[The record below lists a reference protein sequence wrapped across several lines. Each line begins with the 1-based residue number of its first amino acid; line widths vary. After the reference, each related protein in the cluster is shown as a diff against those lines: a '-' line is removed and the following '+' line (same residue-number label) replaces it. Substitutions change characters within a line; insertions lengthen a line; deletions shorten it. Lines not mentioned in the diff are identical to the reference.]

1 MRGKTEMDKSQQ
13 PSERNILIM
22 DTYEAEI
29 NIMETYISKLVRTTK
44 L

>member
-1 MRGKTEMDKSQQ
+1 MDKGQQ

-29 NIMETYISKLVRTTK
+29 NIMKMYISII
-44 L
+44 

>member
-1 MRGKTEMDKSQQ
+1 VDKIDKSQQ

-22 DTYEAEI
+22 DTHEAEI
-29 NIMETYISKLVRTTK
+29 NIMKTYISNSVRTTK